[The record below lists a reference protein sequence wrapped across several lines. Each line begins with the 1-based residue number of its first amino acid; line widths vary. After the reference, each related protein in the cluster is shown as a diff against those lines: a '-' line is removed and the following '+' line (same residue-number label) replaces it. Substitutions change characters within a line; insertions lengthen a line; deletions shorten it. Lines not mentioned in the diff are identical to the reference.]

1 MSHTVQ
7 LVSGAANRFNN
18 HEKNR
23 SDVDRGAGRVRR
35 VRRQPIYISITH
47 TYANSCSVT
56 GAISNASAEPSANAV
71 SLGTDAD
78 LHGVRGC

>member
-1 MSHTVQ
+1 M
-7 LVSGAANRFNN
+7 
-18 HEKNR
+18 
-23 SDVDRGAGRVRR
+23 RR
-35 VRRQPIYISITH
+35 VRRQPIYISITD

-56 GAISNASAEPSANAV
+56 GAISNAEPSANAV

>member
-1 MSHTVQ
+1 MSLQ
-7 LVSGAANRFNN
+7 RR
-18 HEKNR
+18 EKNR
-23 SDVDRGAGRVRR
+23 SYVDRVAGRVRR
-35 VRRQPIYISITH
+35 VRRQPIYISIID

-56 GAISNASAEPSANAV
+56 DPISNAEPSANAV